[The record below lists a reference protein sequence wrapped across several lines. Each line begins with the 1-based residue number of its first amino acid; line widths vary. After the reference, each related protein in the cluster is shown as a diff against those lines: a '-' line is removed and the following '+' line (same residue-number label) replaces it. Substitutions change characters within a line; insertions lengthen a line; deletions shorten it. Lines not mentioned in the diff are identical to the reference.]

1 MTRKSRVL
9 AQCFILPFILSS
21 LVWCSGCWSSK
32 EVEDLALVTL
42 VGMDLRIENG
52 QEIWKASALVLC
64 PQSQTQG
71 EQAGQESRERYYE
84 GEGPTPQTAILAY
97 SRAMSRTPFYGYI
110 SGYIIGETVAQEN
123 LIHFVESASRY
134 WQTRPRN
141 VYFLARGQA
150 SEVLKAG
157 GSLDNRLSIELTE
170 FTDHRA
176 TATGRSI
183 GVYRYEFEKWLAS
196 KDRDAVLGVIQTVPA
211 SEASYKPGKDQ
222 GEEAQ
227 GGNESGSKQNNSA
240 SSEESNST
248 QENLVE
254 GIGVFRDDKLVG
266 YLNREETEGCLL
278 ISRQITKGE
287 MAIAVEHDNQLF
299 TYFLFKSKSKIKP
312 LVNNGRI
319 SYQVI
324 IQTAGGVNDQPGFT
338 LGVKEIRELETAVG
352 EQLKAKALAAIEK
365 AKEYDSDFLGF
376 SQALHRS
383 KPKVWKSFGSNWR
396 QAFTTADIEVIVKAQ
411 ITKTGKLGDKLEVK
425 RASE

>member
-1 MTRKSRVL
+1 MLPLWLYQRVYNPGRAGENPLFVALPTATAWYLFL
-9 AQCFILPFILSS
+9 AQQAVRFF
-21 LVWCSGCWSSK
+21 SGIIGQQ
-32 EVEDLALVTL
+32 ALYRLTN
-42 VGMDLRIENG
+42 LRI
-52 QEIWKASALVLC
+52 L
-64 PQSQTQG
+64 
-71 EQAGQESRERYYE
+71 
-84 GEGPTPQTAILAY
+84 
-97 SRAMSRTPFYGYI
+97 F
-110 SGYIIGETVAQEN
+110 
-123 LIHFVESASRY
+123 
-134 WQTRPRN
+134 
-141 VYFLARGQA
+141 
-150 SEVLKAG
+150 AG
-157 GSLDNRLSIELTE
+157 G
-170 FTDHRA
+170 
-176 TATGRSI
+176 
-183 GVYRYEFEKWLAS
+183 GVSSAFITMNLKKQQPVA
-196 KDRDAVLGVIQTVPA
+196 DRDAVSVLFRNRTFN
-211 SEASYKPGKDQ
+211 EASYKPGKDQ

-352 EQLKAKALAAIEK
+352 EQLKAKHWPL
-365 AKEYDSDFLGF
+365 
-376 SQALHRS
+376 
-383 KPKVWKSFGSNWR
+383 
-396 QAFTTADIEVIVKAQ
+396 
-411 ITKTGKLGDKLEVK
+411 
-425 RASE
+425 